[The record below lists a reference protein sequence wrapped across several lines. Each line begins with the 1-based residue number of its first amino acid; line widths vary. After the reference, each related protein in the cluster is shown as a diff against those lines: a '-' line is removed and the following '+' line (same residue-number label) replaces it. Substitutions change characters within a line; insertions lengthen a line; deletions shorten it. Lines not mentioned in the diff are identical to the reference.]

1 MKTYRDFGIEVPY
14 GRTYGQIK
22 TYCPQCRDKRT
33 NKRDKSLSVDLANG
47 VWNCHYCGWHGYL
60 SEERDMNTQANS
72 FRRPQK
78 PTYKLPKTTGQ
89 SQLSEKAL
97 AWFKSRGISE
107 ETLTKMRVTEG
118 KEFMPQKG
126 EQVNTIQFNYYKD
139 GQLVNT
145 KFRTGDKCFKLVPG
159 AELLP
164 YNIDSIKDSPTC
176 IITEGEADTLSFVE
190 CGRMDVVSVPNGAN
204 ANLQYL
210 DDYIESHFEDKETI
224 FIASDT
230 DTKGLALR
238 DELIRRFGAD
248 KCRIVSY
255 GDGCKDANEHLQKY
269 GKESLL
275 QCLEYATE
283 PKVEGIFCV
292 SDLRSELDALFRN
305 GMQKGYTIGDENLD
319 KLISFETKKL
329 CIITGIPGCLD
340 ENTLVDMADGTR
352 KKISDIEVGDEVQIL
367 GVDNWIWPNK
377 VLNKWDSGIK
387 ECYEIV
393 TRDGHRITAT
403 DEHRFLTFD
412 GWKEL
417 KDIKVGEFIGSPVRF
432 NGKDEMNEDML
443 KLTAIW
449 LAEGHKC
456 HSCYSITN
464 NTPEIID
471 ELARICERNN
481 LNISFNGKYN
491 YTVSVNKPVT
501 ATRKRYVAMM
511 AHWLRNQKGID
522 WESSERLANEKYE
535 QRISTPVSLLNPLQ
549 ELKDM
554 GCGQWKSNELRVP
567 SKIMRLSNEQIAIFL
582 NYLFA
587 CDGSFYRGQIEYC
600 SISYGLCEDIQIL
613 LSRFDINST
622 VREKKVKYN
631 NTKRIAY
638 VLSIDAYDSVYSF
651 TRLIGITGKQDKM
664 DEYIANNSP
673 NIYKADYIP
682 SSIKEK
688 LAHGE
693 KFYKKHLGFTM
704 SMNDKD
710 KIRVNRRMVIECAK
724 LQSDGWQIVS
734 KLDRGCRWREIKS
747 ITPVGEKHTY
757 DIEVEHNHNFFANG
771 IVTHNS
777 GKSAFLNY
785 FAMKMN
791 IRYDWRFAFYSPESM
806 PLSQHIGTITELFTG
821 KKFNTASTNDAEYQQ
836 AINHLDKNFFFIA
849 PEEDV
854 TLDSILEKAK
864 ILIRRKGIK
873 ALIID
878 PYNRVEHNYDKN
890 LTETQAVSKFL
901 DKLTIFAQRY
911 DILVILMAHPAKMP
925 KNRDGVE
932 EIPTLYDIS
941 GSANFFNKADFGIVV
956 HRDRLENITKVLVK
970 KVKFRHLGE
979 NGEAHYKFNLN
990 NGRYVPYEGESY
1002 IPYDNRNY
1010 IIDKYN
1016 AEAVQEAFDDFPSD
1030 DFLSDFT

>member
-14 GRTYGQIK
+14 GRFYGQIK

-47 VWNCHYCGWHGYL
+47 VWHCHYCGWADCL
-60 SEERDMNTQANS
+60 PREKEMNTQTNA

-78 PTYKLPKTTGQ
+78 PVYKLPKATGQ
-89 SQLSEKAL
+89 SQLSQKAL

-107 ETLTKMRVTEG
+107 ETLTKMRITEG

-164 YNIDSIKDSPTC
+164 YNLDAIKDSPTC
-176 IITEGEADTLSFVE
+176 CITEGEIDTLSFVE

-319 KLISFETKKL
+319 KLISFETKRL
-329 CIITGIPGCLD
+329 CIVTGIP
-340 ENTLVDMADGTR
+340 
-352 KKISDIEVGDEVQIL
+352 S
-367 GVDNWIWPNK
+367 
-377 VLNKWDSGIK
+377 
-387 ECYEIV
+387 
-393 TRDGHRITAT
+393 
-403 DEHRFLTFD
+403 
-412 GWKEL
+412 
-417 KDIKVGEFIGSPVRF
+417 
-432 NGKDEMNEDML
+432 
-443 KLTAIW
+443 
-449 LAEGHKC
+449 
-456 HSCYSITN
+456 
-464 NTPEIID
+464 
-471 ELARICERNN
+471 
-481 LNISFNGKYN
+481 
-491 YTVSVNKPVT
+491 
-501 ATRKRYVAMM
+501 
-511 AHWLRNQKGID
+511 
-522 WESSERLANEKYE
+522 
-535 QRISTPVSLLNPLQ
+535 
-549 ELKDM
+549 
-554 GCGQWKSNELRVP
+554 
-567 SKIMRLSNEQIAIFL
+567 
-582 NYLFA
+582 
-587 CDGSFYRGQIEYC
+587 
-600 SISYGLCEDIQIL
+600 
-613 LSRFDINST
+613 
-622 VREKKVKYN
+622 
-631 NTKRIAY
+631 
-638 VLSIDAYDSVYSF
+638 
-651 TRLIGITGKQDKM
+651 
-664 DEYIANNSP
+664 
-673 NIYKADYIP
+673 
-682 SSIKEK
+682 
-688 LAHGE
+688 
-693 KFYKKHLGFTM
+693 
-704 SMNDKD
+704 
-710 KIRVNRRMVIECAK
+710 
-724 LQSDGWQIVS
+724 
-734 KLDRGCRWREIKS
+734 
-747 ITPVGEKHTY
+747 
-757 DIEVEHNHNFFANG
+757 
-771 IVTHNS
+771 S

-791 IRYDWRFAFYSPESM
+791 IRYDWRFAFYSPESW
-806 PLSQHIGTITELFTG
+806 PLHQHIGTITELFTG

-836 AINHLDKNFFFIA
+836 ALNHLDKSFFFIA
-849 PEEDV
+849 PEDDV

-901 DKLTIFAQRY
+901 DKLTSFAQRY

-1030 DFLSDFT
+1030 DFQSDFS